1 MFRFVAV
8 GPLPGETADLP
19 SEPNIGP
26 HAFSAH
32 VASLC
37 VCYERVRKSGVID
50 PARLEIM
57 PIMASTRSGPA
68 LAALAIGTFAIGMTE
83 FVITGL
89 LPEIAADLRVSIPR
103 AGLLISGYALSVVFG
118 GPVVTGLVAR
128 QARKPVLIAL
138 LAFFVA
144 GNAISAMAG
153 GYGVM
158 LGGRVVAALCH
169 GSFIGFATI
178 VAGDLVAPNRRSSA
192 IAAMLSGL
200 TLANVAGVPLGT
212 LLGQQWGWRA
222 TFWAMASLGLL
233 AALATAALVPAS
245 AGLMP
250 ASPGPGPTAPVAAWT
265 KSGRGPVTA
274 RNKGGRRPTAG
285 PPVRAQLAA
294 FGTARVW
301 LALLMTALA
310 FGAVY
315 APFTYVAPLMTDVA
329 GFSAGALPWLLAFFG
344 LGLVVGNVL
353 GARAADRWLMPTIVA
368 ASVAMLVVLV
378 AFSWTAHF
386 HWPAAITLFVLG
398 VAAYATVPGLTTRV
412 VTSADGEAQ
421 NLLASSAAV
430 SAFNLGNAAGAY
442 LGGLAIEAGWGYAS
456 TTLVGAAME
465 AGALAIAVTSML
477 AVRKIAV

>member
-1 MFRFVAV
+1 
-8 GPLPGETADLP
+8 
-19 SEPNIGP
+19 
-26 HAFSAH
+26 

-37 VCYERVRKSGVID
+37 VCYESARQSGVID
-50 PARLEIM
+50 PVRLEIM
-57 PIMASTRSGPA
+57 PIMASTRSGSA

-128 QARKPVLIAL
+128 RGRKPVLIAL

-144 GNAISAMAG
+144 GNAISAMAA

-158 LGGRVVAALCH
+158 LGGRIVAALCH
-169 GSFIGFATI
+169 GAFIGFAAI
-178 VAGDLVAPNRRSSA
+178 VAGDLVAPTRRSSA

-200 TLANVAGVPLGT
+200 TFANVAGVPLGT
-212 LLGQQWGWRA
+212 LLGQQLGWRA
-222 TFWAMASLGLL
+222 TFWAMAFLGLL
-233 AALATAALVPAS
+233 AAVATAAFVPESSGPVPA
-245 AGLMP
+245 AVR
-250 ASPGPGPTAPVAAWT
+250 A
-265 KSGRGPVTA
+265 KSD
-274 RNKGGRRPTAG
+274 RRPVG

-301 LALLMTALA
+301 FALVMTALA

-344 LGLVVGNVL
+344 LGLVLGNIL
-353 GARAADRWLMPTIVA
+353 GARAADRWLLPTIVA
-368 ASVAMLVVLV
+368 ASVAMLAVLLV
-378 AFSWTAHF
+378 FSWTAHF

-398 VAAYATVPGLTTRV
+398 IAAYATVPGLTTRV
-412 VTSADGEAQ
+412 VTSADGDAQ
-421 NLLASSAAV
+421 NLLASAAAV

-456 TTLVGAAME
+456 TPLVGAAME
-465 AGALAIAVTSML
+465 AGALAIAVASML
-477 AVRKIAV
+477 AVRKIAA